1 MKKYPHHKPK
11 QIPLLHNSQMPN
23 NKGGK
28 GYKKGKHP
36 TGEVDVKMIQW
47 DEDDGQMFGRV
58 LKSVGNRRFRVYCND
73 NKERLCKLAGAI
85 RKSEWVGE
93 GTIVVISL
101 RGLSSGSA
109 AGGNAEDLGDILQV
123 VDPRLHGKIKKL
135 ANVNPALFAQ
145 VESQDI
151 QQVIQRVNQGSNLE
165 DEDDLFDRSD
175 AKEETNVKKD
185 DDSDIDIDGI

>member
-1 MKKYPHHKPK
+1 
-11 QIPLLHNSQMPN
+11 MPN
-23 NKGGK
+23 QKGGK

-36 TGEVDVKMIQW
+36 SGAEVDVKMVEW
-47 DEDDGQMFGRV
+47 NEDDGQMFARV

-73 NKERLCKLAGAI
+73 NKERLCKLAGTI

-109 AGGNAEDLGDILQV
+109 AGGHAEDLGDILQV

-135 ANVNPALFAQ
+135 PNINPALFAQ
-145 VESQDI
+145 VEAQDI
-151 QQVIQRVNQGSNLE
+151 AQVIQRVNQGSSME
-165 DEDDLFDRSD
+165 DEDDLFDRSGTHD
-175 AKEETNVKKD
+175 EKKKD
-185 DDSDIDIDGI
+185 DSDVDIDDI